1 VSWAGLLALA
11 LLLQEPAPA
20 PARPNLVLVLADDL
34 DPRHLGFLGNPLA
47 RTPTLDRLA
56 REGALL
62 RTAWA
67 QPVCRPALATLLTGR
82 WPHEHGIVANQF
94 PARKLAPE
102 GTLAVRLAQAGYATY
117 CGGKWWEGELASF
130 GFAAP
135 SEPDPRFA
143 REGEGTADLAR
154 FLAERAPEA
163 PFFVWWAPSL
173 PHTPHHPPVR
183 FVRAFAEAQPEVP
196 ADFEGD
202 PDEYRAVERAS
213 LAMHAWL
220 DAELREFIDELERLG
235 ELADTRFVFIGDNGW
250 GTALN
255 SKGTPR
261 EQGLRSPVIV
271 WSGGPGQKA
280 SASDA
285 LVDLVDVTATLL
297 DWAGLAPVEGA
308 RGHSLAPLLRG
319 EPWQGR
325 EQLFGEVYT
334 RDGTLFALCARDE
347 RWKYV
352 QYVSTARA
360 RDLSPGPRFA
370 PEFRRRA
377 GALELFDLGADPLER
392 TNLAKQE
399 EHAARL
405 AEWRASTLAW
415 WQETGGGPLPEAQEE
430 R

>member
-1 VSWAGLLALA
+1 MMLAGLLALA
-11 LLLQEPAPA
+11 GLAQEPSAA
-20 PARPNLVLVLADDL
+20 PARPNLVLILADDL
-34 DPRHLGFLGNPLA
+34 DTGHLGFLGNAQA

-82 WPHEHGIVANQF
+82 WPHEHGIVTNQHPVRTLD
-94 PARKLAPE
+94 PA
-102 GTLAVRLAQAGYATY
+102 GTLPQRLAEAGYATY
-117 CGGKWWEGELASF
+117 CAGKWWEGELASF
-130 GFAAP
+130 GFDAP
-135 SEPDPRFA
+135 AEPDPRFA
-143 REGEGTADLAR
+143 REGEGTEDLAR
-154 FLAERAPEA
+154 FLAERAPSE

-173 PHTPHHPPVR
+173 PHTPHRPPAR
-183 FVRAFAEAQPEVP
+183 FTKAFAEVEPPVP
-196 ADFEGD
+196 ADFPGD
-202 PDEYRAVERAS
+202 PDEYRAAERAS

-220 DAELREFIDELERLG
+220 DAELKQLIDGLAQAG
-235 ELADTRFVFIGDNGW
+235 ELADTRFVFVGDNGW
-250 GTALN
+250 ATALN

-261 EQGLRSPVIV
+261 EQGLRSPVIL
-271 WSGGPGQKA
+271 WSGGEQTA

-297 DWAGLAPVEGA
+297 DWAGVTPVEGA
-308 RGHSLAPLLRG
+308 RGRSLAPLLRG

-347 RWKYV
+347 RWKFV
-352 QYVSTARA
+352 QYVTTARA

-377 GALELFDLGADPLER
+377 GALELFDLSADPTEL
-392 TNLAKQE
+392 TNLARQE
-399 EHAARL
+399 EHAARV
-405 AEWRASTLAW
+405 AEWRAATLEW
-415 WQETGGGPLPEAQEE
+415 WQTTGGGTLPEPEE